1 MRSDCRLVLDSWDK
15 TGCSGNYAH
24 VDEFVEG
31 KSVNLTVFTS
41 NLVSIDKITI
51 SHVLY
56 KFDKKDETV
65 VFIEQNNTIFMG
77 DNMIDSLDKPIGC
90 EDNDVRVDLRSKIY
104 YPHNNNSQSITFSDG
119 TSIPV

>member
-1 MRSDCRLVLDSWDK
+1 MKSRWILGLYYWAYTS
-15 TGCSGNYAH
+15 CSGKKSY

-65 VFIEQNNTIFMG
+65 VFIEQNNKIFMG

-104 YPHNNNSQSITFSDG
+104 YPHNNNSQSINFSDG